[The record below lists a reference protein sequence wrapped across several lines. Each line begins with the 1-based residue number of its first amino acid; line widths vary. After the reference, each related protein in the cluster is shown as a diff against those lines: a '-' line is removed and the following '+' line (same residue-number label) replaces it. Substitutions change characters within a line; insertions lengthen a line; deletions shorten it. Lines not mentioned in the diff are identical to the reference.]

1 MDPGV
6 RRAGDTGCSPNGINT
21 LKAPTFT
28 QIYRPGDEHEPV
40 GERRSHPGGARIS
53 WCRQQAQLALI
64 AVGQLDIRR
73 GGERDVARSAGGC
86 TEVMPR
92 LGMAWPQWQREELR
106 TNLWLVPS
114 TVILGALGLFAL
126 TLRLDQGAYHGQFR
140 PPGWVISGSAD
151 AARQILTSIA
161 ASVITVVGIVFSIT
175 IVTLTLASTQFGPRM
190 LRNFIRDRGTQLTL
204 GTFVATFV
212 YCVVALVSIGPGDRG
227 EFVPHISITTA
238 FGLVLI
244 DLAVLIYF
252 IHHITTQIQ
261 LPQVIASI
269 AKDLAQ
275 AVAVQSED
283 QPRFA
288 THTPDEGPSLDELLV
303 KIEASGGVIRTPRS
317 GYLQF
322 IRHRKLIRIATE
334 ADAVIRLP
342 YRPGH
347 FLVQGRELASVW
359 PPAAAERVADYLD
372 RAQATGPHRTL
383 TQDVA
388 FGVDQLVEIA
398 IRALSPAVND
408 TFTALTCIDW
418 LSDCLCKIAP
428 VWTPTQVHRDS
439 RGVIRVISDQ
449 VSYERLVQRA
459 FEKIRQASR
468 GMPAVMIRQLEALT
482 TIMEQTTDPQR
493 AQVLMDQAAMIL
505 RANVESVPDESDRA
519 DVDRR
524 YVALR
529 ALH

>member
-1 MDPGV
+1 MPGLNV
-6 RRAGDTGCSPNGINT
+6 
-21 LKAPTFT
+21 
-28 QIYRPGDEHEPV
+28 V
-40 GERRSHPGGARIS
+40 
-53 WCRQQAQLALI
+53 
-64 AVGQLDIRR
+64 
-73 GGERDVARSAGGC
+73 
-86 TEVMPR
+86 
-92 LGMAWPQWQREELR
+92 WPQWQRDELR
-106 TNLWLVPS
+106 TNLWLVP
-114 TVILGALGLFAL
+114 TIVILGALGLFAL
-126 TLRLDQGAYHGQFR
+126 TLRLDRAAYHRQF
-140 PPGWVISGSAD
+140 PLPSWVISGGPD

-212 YCVVALVSIGPGDRG
+212 YCIAVLVSIGPGDRG
-227 EFVPHISITTA
+227 EFVPHVSITTA
-238 FGLVLI
+238 FGLVLV

-275 AVAVQSED
+275 AVAVQSAD
-283 QPRFA
+283 QPRSA
-288 THTPDEGPSLDELLV
+288 TRRPEQGPSLDELLTR
-303 KIEASGGVIRTPRS
+303 IETSGAVIRTPES

-322 IRHRKLIRIATE
+322 IRHKTLIRIATE

-347 FLVQGRELASVW
+347 FLVEGRELASVY
-359 PPAAAERVADYLD
+359 PADAAERVAKYLV

-418 LSDCLCKIAP
+418 LADCLCKIAP
-428 VWTPTQVHRDS
+428 IWTPTQVHRDH
-439 RGVIRVISDQ
+439 RGLIRVISDQ

-468 GMPAVMIRQLEALT
+468 GMPAVMIRQLDALT
-482 TIMEQTTDPQR
+482 TIMEQTTDAQR
-493 AQVLMDQAAMIL
+493 AQVLMEQAEMIQ
-505 RANVESVPDESDRA
+505 RANVESVPEASDRA
-519 DVDRR
+519 DVERR
-524 YVALR
+524 YVALK
-529 ALH
+529 ALHGGLTA